1 MSAPRRITATEAA
14 RSFSDLLNRVRYRG
28 EAFEVM
34 RGREI
39 VACLVPP
46 GPEQNTATVRALLDR
61 LQGSAET
68 DADFAADLEAIQ
80 LEPPPSRDPWAT

>member
-1 MSAPRRITATEAA
+1 MSPIRRITATEAA

-39 VACLVPP
+39 VARLVPP
-46 GPEQNTATVRALLDR
+46 GPEQGASTLRALFDR
-61 LQGSAET
+61 LQGSAAT
-68 DADFAADLEAIQ
+68 DPDFASDLEATQ
-80 LEPPPSRDPWAT
+80 LEPPPSRDPWAI